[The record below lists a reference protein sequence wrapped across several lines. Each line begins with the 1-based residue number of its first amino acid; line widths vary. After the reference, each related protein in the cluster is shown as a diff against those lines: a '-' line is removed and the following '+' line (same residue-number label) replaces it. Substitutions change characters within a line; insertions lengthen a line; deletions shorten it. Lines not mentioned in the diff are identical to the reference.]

1 MDHRTMLLRQ
11 YEILASQLQTVALQ
25 SGDDSA
31 SRKILDG
38 MNNESL
44 SETYIDHLPNNNSRV
59 LKTEASHPSRTRSI
73 WQSVDSELHF
83 SGSPSSI
90 LNNVPNQQHAASLSA
105 GTANRPSNPTPHSYL
120 PTLMEGQ
127 FTALQSSK
135 DLVDQNSETY
145 EEQVSQNYKQ
155 KEVVRHSHNYDSEQR
170 HTAELF
176 QRRQY
181 PGLPRPQDPGQ
192 VQEGRMCAT
201 DEHQQSSNKNAHP
214 RGAGNGTCSAGTHYS
229 LHHPAQA
236 QHHHPHSSTQ
246 SQEVSYSSDHMPE
259 AHSQLNPEHE
269 EGTERGLFQQ
279 IDDRT
284 QAAMRLKVQQQV
296 QQNSPLLPEFVTKL
310 CDEQG
315 TTLLTRHVSLLE
327 SGSINQHHL
336 PSSTADCLSVR
347 SDSVSTSNKCQRVC
361 QEDRPDS
368 AHSLSF
374 GANVDENT
382 SGKLTSEG
390 AQHTSS
396 TTIAG
401 QKGRG
406 SSNDDASR
414 QQLPKLPP
422 FTRRLTSSSS
432 SSSSKSDSHNNSGI
446 TSDGSSPKLQNPG
459 TTSDGS
465 NSKLQNPGT
474 TSDGSR
480 IVILQ
485 LPERKQDAGSSS
497 DYDIGSRRN
506 EEDGGR
512 LASRTRCR
520 SEETCSA
527 SDIGS
532 SSRSHAM
539 SRRYASSSDPHY
551 HDQQQADSPSSTDPE
566 NNSGNGRSSSRQ
578 DSLFLRDKSRH
589 RRSFKS
595 SRKVPNRRQDCTA
608 VVGTTTSRP
617 AISEASSSTV
627 SGQAIMNTTRMA
639 QHHEDRVD
647 HTHQAAPAASPPYL
661 NTSAQNNDVN
671 KRPAAGKQ
679 AISKSPARHLKP
691 AGRSIDDIDV
701 LDQLQ
706 RATIRLEWMDD
717 RRQPLLLPLNIVLQD
732 KQEAGLRAEHSS
744 LYRCLDVLLP
754 PPPLQRNSM
763 QHKRR
768 EAETTALFSPP
779 RDQATA
785 LYDVSAGLLAGM
797 KSDTVL
803 QKGMKSDTVLQKGMK
818 SDTVLQKGD
827 NDHCRKQ
834 PAAVISHARSEYRR
848 KPGYEETGS
857 EQDNGSALQRHDS
870 SWRGSRGA
878 RVPAKVRPSM
888 QEIPRRGSA
897 LKLFDASACVGNPT
911 SSATAEASSSGSIMP
926 GFMKTTSHRF
936 KESADFLLKAHALQK
951 IAMDQKWSSQQ
962 AALRRRGQS
971 VNQASSTTILSHQHH
986 LNIDETYRIGGL
998 EKQSS
1003 IENLSQQALLVQ
1015 DLNKIK
1021 QDYPSCSNEKLDTSN
1036 IHNHRSSLR
1045 SSLDDASTSTS
1056 ESDVAQWVSRASRH
1070 AQLLPLM
1077 TSDSEEEETDT
1088 GRRALLKQAYER
1100 ARAEVIGSHAL
1111 AADGE
1116 EKREEDCVQLQWHQI
1131 PEDISGIRGSII
1143 RNKHRVLLNTREDLL
1158 NEKQQQPEVV
1168 HEASLQIK
1176 RESKTLLED
1185 LRDGRGM
1192 MTEVAKNS
1200 HRDMTSKH
1208 SRRSRHPNMTPNE
1221 QHDGHRSCSRSR
1233 QQQDPE
1239 HRRSSSS
1246 SSRRGGHCTPD
1257 RGCGGGRQLRNLT
1270 PEYGRA
1276 GRRLKLTT
1284 IPQGHRGRMRH
1295 EETLLPEH
1303 SRFSSSSTRRPL
1315 TPGPYS
1321 RQYNSDKRPSP
1332 PSAGVMTRSRSCMRS
1347 HDLSKRSYY
1356 EGPEI
1361 AVACPRR
1368 NYIATD
1374 SIAKTAES
1382 MEVFTAG
1389 GHGCP
1394 TRENSVLLVPSVMQ
1408 NDRASQGAP
1417 EIITAAP
1424 AAGNDHGVI
1433 IQQREAVLAPI
1444 LDQLR
1449 VLLQSLE
1456 TKLSVSDIQKDSAST
1471 QEPISTSTPRSRP
1484 LHATTE
1490 IMEDP
1495 MHGMG
1500 MVADTA
1506 STPRSRPL
1514 HATTEIMEDPMHGMG
1529 MVADAAW
1536 SPLTM
1541 NRNHSSTSATSAASA
1556 TFTST
1561 VTPTLSHGSAAVTSA
1576 TKNRLSSGGSA
1587 AAAAL
1592 AAATTLE
1599 HMLSATLSSLP
1610 PPATAGP
1617 ASSGTNSRATSSAG
1631 SAVVCND
1638 TLVRLAEAG
1647 KQVEAMTAI
1656 LNQFTANRV
1665 PHAAPVTE

>member
-90 LNNVPNQQHAASLSA
+90 LNNSIPNQQHAASLSA

-145 EEQVSQNYKQ
+145 EEQVSQNYNKQ
-155 KEVVRHSHNYDSEQR
+155 KEGVRHSHNYDSEQR

-181 PGLPRPQDPGQ
+181 PGLPRPRDPDQ
-192 VQEGRMCAT
+192 VQEGRMCAQN
-201 DEHQQSSNKNAHP
+201 EHQRSSNKNVHP

-229 LHHPAQA
+229 PHHPAQA

-259 AHSQLNPEHE
+259 AHSHLNPEHE

-296 QQNSPLLPEFVTKL
+296 QQNSPLLLPEFVTKL

-327 SGSINQHHL
+327 SGTINQRHL

-382 SGKLTSEG
+382 TSGKLTSEG

-406 SSNDDASR
+406 SSNDNASR
-414 QQLPKLPP
+414 QKLPKLPP

-432 SSSSKSDSHNNSGI
+432 SSSSPSDSHNQNPGTTSDGSNPKLQNPGT

-465 NSKLQNPGT
+465 RT
-474 TSDGSR
+474 
-480 IVILQ
+480 VMQ
-485 LPERKQDAGSSS
+485 LPEREQGAGSSGDDS
-497 DYDIGSRRN
+497 SRN
-506 EEDGGR
+506 KQDGR
-512 LASRTRCR
+512 ASCMRCR

-527 SDIGS
+527 SDKSSS
-532 SSRSHAM
+532 SSRCHAM

-551 HDQQQADSPSSTDPE
+551 DDQQQADSPSSADPE
-566 NNSGNGRSSSRQ
+566 NNSGSGRSSSRQ
-578 DSLFLRDKSRH
+578 DSLFLSDRSRH

-595 SRKVPNRRQDCTA
+595 SRKLPNSGRQDRTVA
-608 VVGTTTSRP
+608 DTTNSRP
-617 AISEASSSTV
+617 AISEASSSMV

-639 QHHEDRVD
+639 QNHEDRVD

-691 AGRSIDDIDV
+691 AGRSIDDIDM

-744 LYRCLDVLLP
+744 LYRCLDVLPP

-803 QKGMKSDTVLQKGMK
+803 QKG
-818 SDTVLQKGD
+818 D
-827 NDHCRKQ
+827 NDHRRKQ

-878 RVPAKVRPSM
+878 RVPAKVQSM
-888 QEIPRRGSA
+888 QETPRRGSA
-897 LKLFDASACVGNPT
+897 LKLFDASGCVGNPT
-911 SSATAEASSSGSIMP
+911 SSATAEASSSAGSIMP

-936 KESADFLLKAHALQK
+936 KESADFLLKTHALQK

-971 VNQASSTTILSHQHH
+971 VNQVSSTMMLSHQHH
-986 LNIDETYRIGGL
+986 LNIDETYIGGL

-1021 QDYPSCSNEKLDTSN
+1021 QDYPSCSNEKLDTSS

-1116 EKREEDCVQLQWHQI
+1116 EKREEDSVQLQWHQI

-1168 HEASLQIK
+1168 HETSLQIK
-1176 RESKTLLED
+1176 RESKSLLED
-1185 LRDGRGM
+1185 IRNGHGM
-1192 MTEVAKNS
+1192 MTEVTKNS
-1200 HRDMTSKH
+1200 HKDMTSKH
-1208 SRRSRHPNMTPNE
+1208 SRHSRHPNMTPNE
-1221 QHDGHRSCSRSR
+1221 QHDGHRSCSPSR
-1233 QQQDPE
+1233 QQQDPDLRLSSQRQQQFPE
-1239 HRRSSSS
+1239 QRRSSS
-1246 SSRRGGHCTPD
+1246 RQGGHCTPD

-1374 SIAKTAES
+1374 SIAKAAES
-1382 MEVFTAG
+1382 MELFTAG

-1394 TRENSVLLVPSVMQ
+1394 TRENSGLLVPSVMQ

-1417 EIITAAP
+1417 EIITVAP
-1424 AAGNDHGVI
+1424 AGNDHGVI

-1490 IMEDP
+1490 I
-1495 MHGMG
+1495 
-1500 MVADTA
+1500 
-1506 STPRSRPL
+1506 
-1514 HATTEIMEDPMHGMG
+1514 IEDPMHGMG

-1556 TFTST
+1556 AFTST
-1561 VTPTLSHGSAAVTSA
+1561 VTHTLSHGSAAVSSATNNRLSSGGSAAAAVTSA
-1576 TKNRLSSGGSA
+1576 TNNRLSSGGSA

-1617 ASSGTNSRATSSAG
+1617 ANSGTNSGATSSAG
-1631 SAVVCND
+1631 SAVVSND

-1656 LNQFTANRV
+1656 LNQLTANRV
-1665 PHAAPVTE
+1665 PHAPPVTE